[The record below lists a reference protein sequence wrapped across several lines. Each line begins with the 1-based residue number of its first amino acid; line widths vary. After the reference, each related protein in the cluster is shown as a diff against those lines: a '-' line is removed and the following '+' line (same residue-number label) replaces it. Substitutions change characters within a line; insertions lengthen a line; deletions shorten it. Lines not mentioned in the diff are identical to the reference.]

1 MITDGEIMRRY
12 KFAFILILIGFVVMS
27 VIALGQETGERRPT
41 RERWDHVAFQAR
53 VEAIDLDKR
62 EAVLR
67 GPLGNLVT
75 VEADESVE
83 RFNEIKVGDLVNA
96 EFWTYIKAEFRN
108 PTPDELKEP
117 LVILEE
123 SGKAPKG
130 MPPAAA
136 VGAVIQAV
144 VTLEIINR
152 PDMMVTVKGPRGQYV
167 TIPVE
172 DPNLIT
178 QLRVGEVAVLT
189 YAEALALSLEKVQ
202 VGD

>member
-12 KFAFILILIGFVVMS
+12 IFAFILSLIGLVAMS
-27 VIALGQETGERRPT
+27 ATVFGQASGERHPT

-53 VEAIDLDKR
+53 VDAIDLDKR

-67 GPLGNLVT
+67 GPEGNLVT

-108 PTPDELKEP
+108 PTPDEMKVP
-117 LVILEE
+117 LVILAEA
-123 SGKAPKG
+123 GKAPKG
-130 MPPAAA
+130 TPPGAAI
-136 VGAVIQAV
+136 GAIVKAV
-144 VTLEIINR
+144 VTIEIISR
-152 PDMMVTVKGPRGQYV
+152 PDMVVTIRGPRGQYV

-172 DPNLIT
+172 DPSLIT
-178 QLRVGEVAVLT
+178 RLRVGEVAVLT
-189 YAEALALSLEKVQ
+189 YAEAMALSLEKVK